1 MPNLHI
7 ALCTDGIF
15 PLAVGGMQR
24 HSRLLAEH
32 LCQLDG
38 IRLTVFHPHTERLFD
53 PALHIREVQV
63 AGISTERLY
72 LRELWNYSGR
82 MGAALSAEMAKPDGP
97 TVILSQG
104 FSIWQGIHRF
114 SRRLMVHPHG
124 LEMFQGLTMK
134 ERAMGWPFRRL
145 VRHVARNSAAVVSLG
160 GKLTPILEQ
169 LVAGSPSQ
177 VVVVPNAVEV
187 PVAAAP
193 YPPDAGSLQLLFVG
207 RFASNKGIDLLM
219 EVAHRLQDESWGQ
232 RVHFNLAG
240 GGPLLAHYKARD
252 LPPNVS
258 LPGRVDDEQLHRLYT
273 ECHAFVLPTRFEGMP
288 TVVLE
293 AMARARPVLVSNVG
307 ATGDLVADGKSGF
320 LLPAGNSEALYMAIR
335 RFAEMDPGQRRDM
348 GLEGYRCAKARFAW
362 PVVAKLH
369 AEALSSL
376 SSHAA
381 RGNGAVHSSAAS

>member
-38 IRLTVFHPHTERLFD
+38 VRLTVFHPHTDRLFD
-53 PALHIREVQV
+53 PALQIREVHV
-63 AGISTERLY
+63 AGISTERIY
-72 LRELWNYSGR
+72 LRELWNYSAR
-82 MGAALSAEMAKPDGP
+82 MGAALSAEMAKPGGP
-97 TVILSQG
+97 TVVLSQG
-104 FSIWQGIHRF
+104 FSIWQGIHLF

-124 LEMFQGLTMK
+124 LEMFQGLTTK
-134 ERAMGWPFRRL
+134 ERALGWPFRRL

-160 GKLTPILEQ
+160 GKLTPILEH
-169 LVAGSPSQ
+169 LVAGSPSR
-177 VVVVPNAVEV
+177 VVVLPNAVEV
-187 PVAAAP
+187 PDAAAP
-193 YPPDAGSLQLLFVG
+193 YPADDGCLQLLFVG

-219 EVAHRLQDESWGQ
+219 EVAHRLQSDGWGS
-232 RVHFNLAG
+232 RVRFNLAG
-240 GGPLLAHYKARD
+240 GGPLLAHYQGSG

-258 LPGRVDDEQLHRLYT
+258 LLGRVDDEQLHRLYA

-293 AMARARPVLVSNVG
+293 AMAQARPVLVSNVG

-320 LLPAGNSEALYMAIR
+320 LLPAGNAEALYMAIR
-335 RFAEMDPGQRRDM
+335 RFAELDPGQRRDM
-348 GLEGYRCAKARFAW
+348 GLEGYRCAKDRFAW

-369 AEALSSL
+369 VEALATL
-376 SSHAA
+376 STRAA
-381 RGNGAVHSSAAS
+381 VANRGV